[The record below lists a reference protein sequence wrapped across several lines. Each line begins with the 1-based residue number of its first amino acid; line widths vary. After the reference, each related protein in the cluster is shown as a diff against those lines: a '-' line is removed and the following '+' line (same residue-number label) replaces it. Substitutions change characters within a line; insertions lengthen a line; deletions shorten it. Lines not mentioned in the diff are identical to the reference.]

1 MSIIRCKNTKNIHI
15 LIIIYNKSQIKNKNS
30 RESFVVSEN
39 NAIFTPN
46 KTINIKN
53 VMNDNIQLSVII
65 PVYNTQE
72 YLERCVNGVIAN
84 KGINMEI
91 ILVDDGSTDT
101 SPSLC
106 DNYSSNY
113 HFIKAVHISNS
124 GPATAKN
131 RGLEIARGEYV
142 AMIDSDDE
150 PKHDMFERMINAA
163 KKNDAD
169 IVCCNYLERYD
180 DGSTRTFNYTN
191 ETTVL
196 DHYHG
201 VEHFLMKKKI
211 YTQCW
216 TKIYRRGMLEQFGV
230 RNVEGLK
237 TDEDF
242 IFNICSFVHA
252 QKTCIVDSPLYI
264 YSMRGTSLS
273 KDYFNKDI
281 NAYIN
286 NRLLRFDIVDKS
298 LRSYAKDNLKH
309 AVFNRLFYSNELLGR
324 IALFPSHFS
333 DKRTQS
339 VIRYMRRHIL
349 YALSVHREIGF
360 SIMGCLMLLLPTPLY
375 MRYRHNKLNK

>member
-30 RESFVVSEN
+30 RKSFVVSEN
-39 NAIFTPN
+39 YAIFAPN